1 MRPVKGDLTR
11 TTRSLFGADRTVVA
25 GVVHFDLNLADT
37 WERAELCVSM
47 AEQRVTDMADKAT
60 CTDGVIR
67 AVIQAV
73 DQMKDV
79 LDTVAEVSPGS
90 SALESNFLN
99 NRLEIHPIINL
110 SWKAVSALYTVRMR
124 RSCIV
129 PVTDMVLQVCCS
141 QLETDARLLGLVDK
155 MRDAFQFSNGARVL
169 NDRTELLKP
178 KLKKLLEL
186 TAECSRFLQGYAQR
200 SFTGTCTH
208 SGEFIISSG
217 NDLLH
222 QDD

>member
-1 MRPVKGDLTR
+1 MIR
-11 TTRSLFGADRTVVA
+11 T
-25 GVVHFDLNLADT
+25 
-37 WERAELCVSM
+37 
-47 AEQRVTDMADKAT
+47 
-60 CTDGVIR
+60 I
-67 AVIQAV
+67 IQAV
-73 DQMKDV
+73 DQIKDV
-79 LDTVAEVSPGS
+79 LDTIAEVNPDS
-90 SALESNFLN
+90 SGLKSNVLN
-99 NRLEIHPIINL
+99 TCLEIHPIINL
-110 SWKAVSALYTVRMR
+110 SWKAVSALYTVRMKR
-124 RSCIV
+124 PCTVS
-129 PVTDMVLQVCCS
+129 VTDTVLQVCCS

-217 NDLLH
+217 NDMLLRTTSSVER
-222 QDD
+222 